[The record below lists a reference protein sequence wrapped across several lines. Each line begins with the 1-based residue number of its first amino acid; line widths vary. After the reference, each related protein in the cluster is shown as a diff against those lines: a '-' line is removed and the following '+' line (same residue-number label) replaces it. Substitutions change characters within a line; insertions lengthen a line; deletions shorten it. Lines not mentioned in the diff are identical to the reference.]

1 MLLDF
6 SCEVSAFVASGKNRE
21 VVLGPFLGRSSHRRS
36 LYRDRPHTYR
46 VNFAQALSKTKG

>member
-1 MLLDF
+1 LDF